1 MKIPSYEPD
10 DNAGD
15 DGMWSDKPL
24 LHNNKGVYN
33 LKVITPLTS
42 HLAPHTSHLTHYMSQ
57 AMHDYAEAHANNPQ
71 KMWQLAKRNPM
82 GSNRNKLYGNRWP
95 VVRWYDMKE
104 VYMTSLEA
112 SRRDKLNF
120 VKALKQRKLAL
131 VLDLDETILHSM
143 SGRAEDTPA
152 MRAVARRLKD
162 IGASYSSEILIGEFI
177 TKLRPGAREF
187 LAKVNEKFSIYVHTK
202 GKKGYKKWLL
212 SEIDPSGKIFPPGV
226 VDRLASYQDV
236 YVYLS
241 MHYNRFVCLMLLQI
255 WRRAQRK

>member
-1 MKIPSYEPD
+1 MY
-10 DNAGD
+10 
-15 DGMWSDKPL
+15 
-24 LHNNKGVYN
+24 
-33 LKVITPLTS
+33 
-42 HLAPHTSHLTHYMSQ
+42 
-57 AMHDYAEAHANNPQ
+57 DYAEAHANNPQ

-82 GSNRNKLYGNRWP
+82 GSNRSKLYGNRWP
-95 VVRWYDMKE
+95 VVRWFDMKE

-112 SRRDKLNF
+112 TRRDKLNF

-143 SGRAEDTPA
+143 SGRADDTPA
-152 MRAVARRLKD
+152 MRAVARQLRD
-162 IGASYSSEILIGEFI
+162 AGAQYSSEILMGEFI

-187 LAKVNEKFSIYVHTK
+187 LAKANDKFSIYVHTK

-236 YVYLS
+236 CV
-241 MHYNRFVCLMLLQI
+241 HYFAATFSAYPTLFWQI
-255 WRRAQRK
+255 WGCAQRKRGQEAAAATQIIGVLFPAVV